1 MPVSKIETNPKASS
15 IPLCKSCH
23 DVSDLFLAAICLPL
37 LSATLEFG
45 RKKRDFWNFRL
56 FRHLMR
62 VMSQQKDKKTKR
74 QKYKNTKKNEK
85 AKRQKEKKNKKAK
98 RQKDKNTKIQKD
110 KNTKGQ
116 KEKKKKR
123 HKYMVFDG
131 LRLSGMV

>member
-74 QKYKNTKKNEK
+74 HKDKKTKRQKYKDQ
-85 AKRQKEKKNKKAK
+85 KRLNIVMSGHSCNA
-98 RQKDKNTKIQKD
+98 
-110 KNTKGQ
+110 
-116 KEKKKKR
+116 
-123 HKYMVFDG
+123 
-131 LRLSGMV
+131 LSEVLSNL